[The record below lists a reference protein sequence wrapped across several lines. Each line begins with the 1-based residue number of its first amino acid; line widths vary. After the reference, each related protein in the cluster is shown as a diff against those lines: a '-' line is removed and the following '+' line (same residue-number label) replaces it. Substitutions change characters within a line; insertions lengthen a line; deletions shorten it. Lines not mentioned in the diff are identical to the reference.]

1 MSALRADASSSQVGD
16 TRVAGDVAQLAPLL
30 RLNEVKLLG
39 TPAVH
44 GMGVLEGILK
54 RHSHATI
61 HN

>member
-1 MSALRADASSSQVGD
+1 VGD